1 MSHGAPPDRP
11 VSAEVADSV
20 ADAMFAL
27 STPSRVRILGL
38 LRERPHSVGELT
50 EAIGMEQS
58 AVSHQLRVLR
68 EHRLVVAE
76 RKGRQR
82 VYALHDE
89 HVASLLDEALEPCR
103 PPRPTGEAARR
114 DRRPPATRRA
124 ESTREP
130 RRTHVHA
137 AGRAALGARPRPRRR
152 HRGRARHGDLVR
164 HRPAPFAARG
174 DSPRCWRSWARASSS
189 WSPTTTPAASPST
202 RRPASTTGRAC
213 CGCCFCWRP
222 CCSSTRRWSPASAR

>member
-1 MSHGAPPDRP
+1 

-76 RKGRQR
+76 RKGRRR

-89 HVASLLDEALEPCR
+89 HVASLLDEALSHVAHLALPAKQR
-103 PPRPTGEAARR
+103 VATGG
-114 DRRPPATRRA
+114 TLRRA
-124 ESTREP
+124 
-130 RRTHVHA
+130 
-137 AGRAALGARPRPRRR
+137 G
-152 HRGRARHGDLVR
+152 
-164 HRPAPFAARG
+164 
-174 DSPRCWRSWARASSS
+174 
-189 WSPTTTPAASPST
+189 
-202 RRPASTTGRAC
+202 
-213 CGCCFCWRP
+213 
-222 CCSSTRRWSPASAR
+222 